1 MEPWVCRCASVVCV
15 YVYVHGGVTKVT
27 HSSSYF
33 EKYKWYLGKI
43 NNLFDEVMI
52 TCEVLGDLQKEK

>member
-1 MEPWVCRCASVVCV
+1 MCL
-15 YVYVHGGVTKVT
+15 YVRRGVTKVT

-33 EKYKWYLGKI
+33 EKYKCYLGKI